1 MIQTAPATTVPLI
14 EQNDDLDIELD
25 NVDLDLEL
33 DNDDLI
39 GSDREAT

>member
-1 MIQTAPATTVPLI
+1 MTQTAPAATVPLI